1 MTRFGS
7 CIVRRVVLDTN
18 VWVSALLNPRGYPAQ
33 VLTALVSGRFTL
45 LISTPLVD
53 ELAEVLARPRIARK
67 YGVTQTD
74 IDELVTLLRGRGI
87 EVTVT
92 GSIHLCRDPDDDI
105 VLETAFRGK
114 ADTMVSR
121 DEDIK
126 GDAELGTLLQAAG
139 IEVLSVAR
147 FLAALEAE
155 VER

>member
-1 MTRFGS
+1 M
-7 CIVRRVVLDTN
+7 RRVVLDTN
-18 VWVSALLNPRGYPAQ
+18 VWVSALLNPRGYPAR
-33 VLTALVSGRFTL
+33 VLTALAAARFTL
-45 LISTPLVD
+45 VISAPLLD

-74 IDELVTLLRGRGI
+74 IEELVTLLRDCGV
-87 EVTVT
+87 EVAVT
-92 GSIHLCRDPDDDI
+92 GSVHLCRDPDDDI

-126 GDAELGTLLQAAG
+126 GDVELGKLLQVAG

-155 VER
+155 GEP